1 MVYPIVND
9 FFGHNITVTGL
20 LTGQDIVAQL
30 KGKELGDALLLPQ
43 CCLKA
48 DEDIFLDDMHLSEL
62 ENALQVKTV
71 IVKSYGMD
79 FLKAIIGVEE

>member
-1 MVYPIVND
+1 M
-9 FFGHNITVTGL
+9 TGL

-30 KGKELGDALLLPQ
+30 KGKDLGEVLLLMPK

-62 ENALQVKTV
+62 ESALQVKTV
-71 IVKSYGMD
+71 IVESYGME